1 MVTNPEYDAVIIGS
15 GPNGLAAAI
24 TLAQAG
30 WKVCVLEAK
39 DTIGGG
45 MRTAEL
51 TLPGFQHDICSA
63 IHPTAMASPFF
74 RALPLE
80 EHGLRWIQPTYAL
93 AHPFDDGTAAVLHR
107 SVEETAATLGRD
119 AGQYQRL
126 FAPLVD
132 RWEKIVDTILRPIS
146 IPPRNPI
153 SLTMFGIGAGL
164 PATWLS
170 NVWFRD
176 EKARGFF
183 AGLAAHSLLRMED
196 LLSSSFGLALG
207 LLGHA
212 VGWPIPAGGSQ
223 SIANALVRYLESLGG
238 VVQTNRLVQSMED
251 LPSARVYLFNT
262 NPRNLARI
270 AGDRLPAGYR
280 QRLEKFRY
288 GMGVFKVDYA
298 IDGEI
303 PWTAEEC
310 KGAGTIHLGGTLAEI
325 AASEQLAASGSHAKK
340 PYVLV
345 AQQSVFDT
353 SRAPNGKNTVWAYC
367 HVPNSSTVDMREAID
382 NQIERFA
389 PGFKERILAATT
401 TNAMQYQAYNPNYS
415 GGDIN
420 GGVQDIFQLFTRPLL
435 TLAPYAT
442 PAKDIYLCSSST
454 PPGGGVHGMAGY
466 LAAQRVLRE
475 FS

>member
-1 MVTNPEYDAVIIGS
+1 MNYDYDAAIIGS

-30 WKVCVLEAK
+30 WKVAVFEAK

-51 TLPGFQHDICSA
+51 TLPGYQHDICSA
-63 IHPTAMASPFF
+63 IHPTALASPFF
-74 RALPLE
+74 RSLPLE
-80 EHGLRWIQPTYAL
+80 EHGLRWVHPTFPL

-107 SVEETAATLGRD
+107 SIDETAATLGQD
-119 AGQYQRL
+119 AAQYKRL
-126 FAPLVD
+126 YTPLVN
-132 RWEKIVDTILRPIS
+132 RWEKIMDTSLRPIG

-153 SLTMFGIGAGL
+153 TLAMFGAGAGL
-164 PATWLS
+164 PANWLG
-170 NVWFRD
+170 NVWFRG

-196 LLSSSFGLALG
+196 LLSSSFGLVLG

-212 VGWPIPAGGSQ
+212 VGWPIPVGGSQ
-223 SIANALVRYLESLGG
+223 SIANALVSYLESLGG
-238 VVQTNRLVQSMED
+238 EVHTSRPIQSMAD
-251 LPSARVYLFNT
+251 LPSARAYLFNT
-262 NPRNLARI
+262 NPHNLAKI
-270 AGDRLPAGYR
+270 AGDRLPASYR
-280 QRLEKFRY
+280 NRLERY
-288 GMGVFKVDYA
+288 RFGFGVFKVDYA

-310 KGAGTIHLGGTLAEI
+310 KGAGTIHLGATLKEI
-325 AASEQLAASGSHAKK
+325 AISERAAAKGEHAER
-340 PYVLV
+340 PYVLL
-345 AQQSVFDT
+345 AQQSYFDEG
-353 SRAPNGKNTVWAYC
+353 RAPEGKNTVWAYC
-367 HVPNSSTVDMREAID
+367 HVPNGSTVDMRGAIE

-389 PGFKERILAATT
+389 PGFKERILAVKM
-401 TNAMQYQAYNPNYS
+401 TNAMQYQAYNPNYQ

-420 GGVQDIFQLFTRPLL
+420 GGVQDIFQLFTRPLPSL
-435 TLAPYAT
+435 RPYGT
-442 PAKDIYLCSSST
+442 PAKDIFLCSSST

-466 LAAQRVLRE
+466 MAASRVLRE